1 MMLFGLSA
9 GEDGWLDSRRLTPIR
24 RHPQKLPNAP
34 PTALAPS
41 AKSPCPVTRAREIAT
56 NAPATVLTPA
66 PTNVNGNII
75 FPPELMVLP
84 PKLFVQPKR
93 TAINEIN

>member
-1 MMLFGLSA
+1 MLFGLLVT
-9 GEDGWLDSRRLTPIR
+9 EDRWLESRRLKPIR
-24 RHPQKLPNAP
+24 RHPQKLPKAP

-41 AKSPCPVTRAREIAT
+41 AKSPYPVAWAREIAT

-75 FPPELMVLP
+75 IPPELMVLP
-84 PKLFVQPKR
+84 PKLLVQPKR